1 MGKYLLKRLFYLI
14 LVFLVV
20 SFVMYMVYNLVPSD
34 QARTELEPQK
44 KALGLNYQATYE
56 KLRAQYGLDDP
67 ILVRYARWMGF
78 IPFGPEHPKYP
89 GQFHGILEGYFG
101 ESTQYKRPVTEV
113 VGTPMVNSIQLNV
126 YSTIITLAITIPL
139 GIYCAVHAHSAA
151 DNAIQAGT
159 VVGYSL
165 PNFLV
170 AILFIFLFAV
180 LIPIFPTG
188 GAKTPGSNY
197 TGMADYLDRLKYM
210 LLPILVMI
218 FTGLAGMTRTVRA
231 AMMDTLSQDYVRTAR
246 AKGLKE
252 KVVIY
257 SHAWRNALLPVS
269 TSIMGWMIGVFTG
282 GSLVIESTF
291 GLNGTG
297 QTYYQALTNKD
308 FELALALQL
317 FYTLIGLFGVL
328 LTDISYTLVDPRV
341 RIDK

>member
-1 MGKYLLKRLFYLI
+1 MKKYLLKRLFYII
-14 LVFLVV
+14 LVFLAVT
-20 SFVMYMVYNLVPSD
+20 FIMYMVYNLVPND
-34 QARTELEPQK
+34 PARAQLEPQK
-44 KALGLNYQATYE
+44 KELGKNYQEVYLRLREQMGLN
-56 KLRAQYGLDDP
+56 DP
-67 ILVRYARWMGF
+67 LVVRYLRWFGF
-78 IPFGPEHPKYP
+78 IPEKSGNFN
-89 GQFHGILEGYFG
+89 GILQGNFGY
-101 ESTQYKRPVTEV
+101 SNQYKRAVIEV
-113 VGTPMVNSIQLNV
+113 IGTPMLNSVQLNLF
-126 YSTIITLAITIPL
+126 STIITLAITIPL
-139 GIYCAVHAHSAA
+139 GIYCAVHARSAA
-151 DNAIQAGT
+151 DNAIQVST

-165 PNFLV
+165 PSFLV

-188 GAKTPGSNY
+188 GARTPGSTL
-197 TGMADYLDRLKYM
+197 TGFRDWLDRLYYM
-210 LLPILVMI
+210 ILPILVMV

-231 AMMDTLSQDYVRTAR
+231 AMMDTLSQDYIRTAR

-282 GSLVIESTF
+282 GSLVIENTF

-297 QTYYQALTNKD
+297 KLYMSALTNKD

-328 LTDISYTLVDPRV
+328 LTDLSYTLVDPRV

>member
-1 MGKYLLKRLFYLI
+1 MKKYLLKRLVYI
-14 LVFLVV
+14 VLVFLAVT
-20 SFVMYMVYNLVPSD
+20 FIMYMVYNLVPND
-34 QARTELEPQK
+34 PARAELEPRKRELGKNYQEEYQK
-44 KALGLNYQATYE
+44 LREQMGLN
-56 KLRAQYGLDDP
+56 DP
-67 ILVRYARWMGF
+67 LLVRYARW
-78 IPFGPEHPKYP
+78 FGLLPEKN
-89 GQFHGILEGYFG
+89 GRFNGILQGNFGY
-101 ESTQYKRPVTEV
+101 SNQYKRAVVEV
-113 VGTPMVNSIQLNV
+113 MGTPMLNTVQLNLF
-126 YSTIITLAITIPL
+126 STIITLAITIPL
-139 GIYCAVHAHSAA
+139 GIYCAVHARSTT
-151 DNAIQAGT
+151 DNVIQVST

-188 GAKTPGSNY
+188 GAKSPGSTL
-197 TGMADYLDRLKYM
+197 TGFRDYLDRLYYM
-210 LLPILVMI
+210 TLPILVMV

-231 AMMDTLSQDYVRTAR
+231 AMMDTLSQDYIRTAR

-252 KVVIY
+252 KVVVY

-297 QTYYQALTNKD
+297 KLYYSALTNKD

-317 FYTLIGLFGVL
+317 FYTMIGLFGVL

>member
-1 MGKYLLKRLFYLI
+1 MKKYLLKRIVYLVI
-14 LVFLVV
+14 VFFFV
-20 SFVMYMVYNLVPSD
+20 SLMMYAIYNLIPSD
-34 QARTELEPQK
+34 PALVQMEPLRKSLKPDEWTRQYQELRQK
-44 KALGLNYQATYE
+44 LGLN
-56 KLRAQYGLDDP
+56 DP
-67 ILVRYARWMGF
+67 LIVRYARWMGF
-78 IPFGPEHPKYP
+78 IRDMDGTYNGMLQGNFGYS
-89 GQFHGILEGYFG
+89 I
-101 ESTQYKRPVTEV
+101 SYKRNVTEI
-113 VGTPMVNSIQLNV
+113 VGVPMQNSILLNII
-126 YSTIITLAITIPL
+126 STVITLAITIPL
-139 GIYCAVHAHSAA
+139 GIYCAVHARKAVDSG
-151 DNAIQAGT
+151 IQAFT

-165 PNFLV
+165 PTFLIG
-170 AILFIFLFAV
+170 ILFIYIFAV
-180 LIPIFPTG
+180 LLGWFPTG
-188 GAKTPGSNY
+188 GAKTPGATY
-197 TGMADYLDRLKYM
+197 TGTAEFLDRMYHLA
-210 LLPILVMI
+210 LPILVLV

-231 AMMDTLSQDYVRTAR
+231 AMMDTLSQDYIRTAR

-282 GSLVIESTF
+282 GSLVIENTF

-297 QTYYQALTNKD
+297 KLYYTALTNKD